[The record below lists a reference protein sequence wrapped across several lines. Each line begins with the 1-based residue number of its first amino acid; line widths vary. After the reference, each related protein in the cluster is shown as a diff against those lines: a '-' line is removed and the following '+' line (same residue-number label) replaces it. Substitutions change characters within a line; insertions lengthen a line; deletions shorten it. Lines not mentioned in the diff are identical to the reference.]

1 MEISRIRVV
10 LPSGGEHFGKV
21 YLRNQFGTAY
31 KGTAD
36 TDLKAGVYE
45 ITSVDKAKQKFFIA
59 GARPGQRF
67 YIIPDGVDPWSLS
80 YTQPLLLEVTTDDV
94 VDGGKNNQEMLDGI
108 GKDAYKDDR
117 AYIDRVKGGH
127 YNVLTGEFSVDHE
140 DGTNIKMNY
149 KELVRQILASKMGNL
164 QMPSGEVL
172 KGGGRERMYVYVRDP
187 IANKIMPKFF
197 DLNSAPNIAAMIMEI
212 EEARP
217 DAELIMGSVP
227 LMLEA
232 VGFSGFANA
241 GARAISG
248 VTREVNEEVKSLG
261 AMKQSQRA
269 WRLVPKG
276 PASSVRKYLEIYDEV
291 AKDLPA
297 AQLGH
302 KGEADCLFARVDAHL
317 VKAPTGGAK
326 IDVIYSVSD
335 MSALG
340 ADAGKIKAAHR
351 ALLVSAAEK
360 AKLAGLREF
369 RMVGSQVNQ
378 NGRAHFDKLA
388 REIGVPFSGK
398 AGKAAPGHPGFGD
411 YEVTLVVEKVLGT
424 NTP

>member
-45 ITSVDKAKQKFFIA
+45 ITSVDKPKQKFIIQ

-80 YTQPLLLEVTTDDV
+80 YSQPLLLEVTTDDV
-94 VDGGKNNQEMLDGI
+94 VDGGKNNEEMLDGI
-108 GKDAYKDDR
+108 GKDAYTENR
-117 AYIDRVKGGH
+117 SYIDRVKGGH
-127 YNVLTGEFSVDHE
+127 YNVLTGEFTVDHE
-140 DGTNIKMNY
+140 DGTTIKLNY
-149 KELVRQILASKMGNL
+149 KAIIGQVRGSKSGNL
-164 QMPSGEVL
+164 ALPSGEVL
-172 KGGGRERMYVYVRDP
+172 KGGGRERMYVYTRDP
-187 IANKIMPKFF
+187 ISNKILPKFF
-197 DLNSAPNIAAMIMEI
+197 DFNSAPNIAAMITEI

-217 DAELIMGSVP
+217 DAELIMGAVP

-232 VGFSGFANA
+232 VGFSGFA
-241 GARAISG
+241 GATGRAVSSA
-248 VTREVNEEVKSLG
+248 TREVNSEVSTLG
-261 AMKQSQRA
+261 AARQSQRA

-291 AKDLPA
+291 AKDLPSA
-297 AQLGH
+297 VIGKQ
-302 KGEADCLFARVDAHL
+302 GEVDCLAARVE
-317 VKAPTGGAK
+317 AK
-326 IDVIYSVSD
+326 IVKGADGGGKVEVLYHISD

-340 ADAGKIKAAHR
+340 ADAGKVKAAHR
-351 ALLVSAAEK
+351 AMMVSAAEK
-360 AKLAGLREF
+360 AKLAGQREF
-369 RMVGSQVNQ
+369 RMVGKQVNQ
-378 NGRAHFDKLA
+378 NGRAHFDKMA
-388 REIGVPFSGK
+388 RDIGVPFSGK
-398 AGKAAPGHPGFGD
+398 AGQIAPGHPGFGD